1 MAAPITPFL
10 WFDDDLG
17 DALEL
22 YGRVFPDFVVHEK
35 GMAGDAVFTATFEC
49 NGQRF
54 QAMNAGPQ
62 FPFTEAVSFMIL
74 CEDQEETDH
83 YWYGLL
89 ADGGVESQCGWL
101 KDRFGLSWQV
111 TPKRLLE
118 LNGDPDPERARA
130 SMAAM
135 MTMQRIMI
143 ADLEAAVAAV

>member
-54 QAMNAGPQ
+54 QAMNA
-62 FPFTEAVSFMIL
+62 
-74 CEDQEETDH
+74 
-83 YWYGLL
+83 
-89 ADGGVESQCGWL
+89 
-101 KDRFGLSWQV
+101 
-111 TPKRLLE
+111 
-118 LNGDPDPERARA
+118 AR
-130 SMAAM
+130 SS
-135 MTMQRIMI
+135 RSPRRCRS
-143 ADLEAAVAAV
+143 

>member
-1 MAAPITPFL
+1 
-10 WFDDDLG
+10 
-17 DALEL
+17 
-22 YGRVFPDFVVHEK
+22 
-35 GMAGDAVFTATFEC
+35 
-49 NGQRF
+49 
-54 QAMNAGPQ
+54 
-62 FPFTEAVSFMIL
+62 MIL

-101 KDRFGLSWQV
+101 KDRFGMSWQV

-118 LNGDPDPERARA
+118 LNSDPDPERARA

-135 MTMQRIMI
+135 MTMQRIVV